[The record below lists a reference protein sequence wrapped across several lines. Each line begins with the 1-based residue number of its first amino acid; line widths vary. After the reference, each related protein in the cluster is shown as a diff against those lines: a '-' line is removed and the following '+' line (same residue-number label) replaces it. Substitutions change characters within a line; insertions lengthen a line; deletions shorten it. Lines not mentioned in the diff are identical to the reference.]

1 MDNSRIFLTAD
12 THFCHKNIIKYC
24 NRPFSSVEEM
34 NEILIQNWNS
44 CVKKN
49 DRIFVLGDFCL
60 GGKDKVIE
68 IGKRLNGRKTLI
80 LGNHDSC
87 ALKTYYEAGFEA
99 VSKYPLFVYNY
110 LLSHEPIKPI
120 KDTFGSTQLFN
131 IHGHLHG
138 KPVSELEGDYGELEW
153 FVDVGVDST
162 DFKPILFEIK

>member
-1 MDNSRIFLTAD
+1 M
-12 THFCHKNIIKYC
+12 HKNIIKYC
-24 NRPFSSVEEM
+24 KRPFSSIEEM

-60 GGKDKVIE
+60 AGKDKVIE

-80 LGNHDSC
+80 LGNHDS
-87 ALKTYYEAGFEA
+87 ASIKTYYEAGFEA
-99 VSKYPLFVYNY
+99 VSKYPLFVHDC

-120 KDTFGSTQLFN
+120 KDIFGVTQVFN

-138 KPVSELEGDYGELEW
+138 KPVKALEGDYGELKW
-153 FVDVGVDST
+153 FVDVGVDSVG
-162 DFKPILFEIK
+162 FKPILFEI